1 MPNDPAASPLASNL
15 PEQTVSEL
23 ARRLKRTVEE
33 EFGMVR
39 VRGEISGLKLA
50 ASGHL
55 YLTLK
60 DSEATLDAVC
70 WRGQVARL
78 SFRPEDGLEV
88 VCTGRL
94 TTYPARSRYQLV
106 IETMEPAG
114 VGALMALLD
123 ERRRRL
129 AAEGLF
135 APERKRKL
143 PYIPEVIGVVTSP
156 TGAVIRDILHRLGER
171 FPRRVLVWP
180 VLVQGEQAAAQI
192 AAAIEGFNTI
202 AEGGPIPRPDL
213 LIVARGGGSLEDLWP
228 FNEEVAVR
236 AAAGSDIPL
245 ISAVGHE
252 TDTTLI
258 DFAADLRA
266 PTPTAAAELAV
277 PVRGELRRAIGER
290 RERLDSAIHRVI
302 EQRRE
307 RITGLARA
315 LTDPR
320 RLIEAAAQRVDDLG
334 EHLRRALQVGLERQ
348 RTRFVEVAGR
358 LRPEPLRQRVL
369 QNRHDLKRTVANL
382 ERAGLRFLDDRRQ
395 RLDATAQLLAS
406 LSYRRAIERGY
417 AVVRGADRKVIVS
430 ADATAPGM
438 GLDIELRDGHIAVKV
453 EGRDERSP
461 RPAASPGRPTR
472 KKDQGQLF

>member
-1 MPNDPAASPLASNL
+1 MSKDLAPPPLASNL
-15 PEQTVSEL
+15 PEQTVSEV

-33 EFGMVR
+33 EFGLVR

-106 IETMEPAG
+106 VETMEPAG

-135 APERKRKL
+135 APERKRKP
-143 PYIPEVIGVVTSP
+143 PYIPGVIGVVTSP
-156 TGAVIRDILHRLGER
+156 TGAVIRDILHRLNER

-180 VLVQGEQAAAQI
+180 VLVQGDQAAAQI
-192 AAAIEGFNTI
+192 AAAIEGFN
-202 AEGGPIPRPDL
+202 ALPEGRPVPQPDL

-228 FNEEVAVR
+228 FNEEIVVR
-236 AAAGSDIPL
+236 AAAASRIPL

-277 PVRGELRRAIGER
+277 PVKAELRRALGER
-290 RERLDSAIHRVI
+290 RERLDNAVHRLI

-307 RITGLARA
+307 RLAGLGRA
-315 LTDPR
+315 LADPR
-320 RLIEAAAQRVDDLG
+320 RLIEAAAQRLDDLG

-348 RTRFVEVAGR
+348 RARFAEVASR
-358 LRPEPLRQRVL
+358 LRVEPLRQRAA
-369 QNRHDLKRTVANL
+369 QNRQDLARAAAAL
-382 ERAGLRFLDDRRQ
+382 EKAGHRVLDDRRQ
-395 RLDATAQLLAS
+395 RLDTVAQLLAS
-406 LSYRRAIERGY
+406 LSYRRVIERGY
-417 AVVRGADRKVIVS
+417 AVVRGADGKVIAAAVAVAAG
-430 ADATAPGM
+430 AD
-438 GLDIELRDGHIAVKV
+438 LDIELRDGHVAAKV
-453 EGRDERSP
+453 EGGSKGGAP
-461 RPAASPGRPTR
+461 LGNPPPSG
-472 KKDQGQLF
+472 GGGC